1 MLSALVL
8 ALSLSAPANTSAAGP
23 AFLPMADPAAR
34 VEIAEPDFFG
44 KYLPFSLNQD
54 ASQQA
59 KDSMVMSIVLS
70 YVGCIVCAPVW
81 APVLVTKDAEF
92 NGDVVAAALIS
103 YVVWV
108 GVSIVTS
115 PLGIGLLTGLAW
127 PYSNALAT
135 LNAADRDIRRR
146 ALGGTGT
153 PKALPPSGTPVPGG
167 GNGETPP
174 PSYAY

>member
-8 ALSLSAPANTSAAGP
+8 ALSLSAPTTVPTTAPT
-23 AFLPMADPAAR
+23 FLPTADPVAK
-34 VEIAEPDFFG
+34 VEVAEPDFIG
-44 KYLPFSLNQD
+44 KHLPFSLNSD

-59 KDSMVMSIVLS
+59 KDSMMMSIVLS

-81 APVLVTKDAEF
+81 APVVMTKDAEF
-92 NGDVVAAALIS
+92 SGDVISSALIS
-103 YVVWV
+103 YAMWV
-108 GVSIVTS
+108 GISIVTS
-115 PLGIGLLTGLAW
+115 PLAIGIFTAILW

-146 ALGGTGT
+146 GLGGSGT
-153 PKALPPSGTPVPGG
+153 PKALPPSTPGSG